1 MVSYEPLRGM
11 KDYFGEDA
19 EKIRYLE
26 EKFIKIVKKFGYMEA
41 ITPIL
46 EEFEL
51 FALKGGEELRKTMY
65 TFIDKGGREVAL
77 RPEFTP
83 SMVRLFLNSM
93 QHLPKPVRLY
103 YSGTVYRYDE
113 PQFGRYREFR
123 QAGIE
128 MLGEYSINADLEV
141 LSILWEFFK
150 EINLENVTIKMNN
163 IAIYRELFSFLKLS
177 EDQEEHLLHL
187 IDKGNKDSVIEYLSK
202 IAEPKILNIIKLIL
216 YNSISKESDLIGMV
230 KDIGNSYS
238 KDLESQISRL
248 FTIYEMLSKFNIP
261 IKVDL
266 SLVRGL
272 AYYTGVIFEVVHPS
286 VNFSIAGGGRYDNL
300 VQLYGGPSTPSIG
313 FAIGVERVLAVL
325 QNLKIKDNER
335 KMVIVPLDEN
345 VMDYALK
352 VLFLLHEN
360 DIPVILNTKNVS
372 LSKLIPNLLDTNI
385 NIVIII
391 GENEKKENKVSIK
404 DLSTRQQ
411 NSISLNDLLPYIRQ
425 II

>member
-19 EKIRYLE
+19 ERIRYIE
-26 EKFIKIVKKFGYMEA
+26 EKFSKIVKKYGYSEA

-83 SMVRLFLNSM
+83 SIVRLFLNSM

-103 YSGTVYRYDE
+103 YTGTVYRYDE

-128 MLGEYSINADLEV
+128 LLGENSINSDIEI
-141 LSILWEFFK
+141 LSVLWEFFK
-150 EINLENVTIKMNN
+150 EINLEDIIIKINN
-163 IAIYRELFSFLKLS
+163 IAIYRQLFSLLKLP
-177 EDQEEHLLHL
+177 EDQEDHLLHL
-187 IDKGNKDSVIEYLSK
+187 IDKGNKDSVVEYLSK
-202 IAEPKILNIIKLIL
+202 IAEPKILNIVKIML
-216 YNSISKESDLIGMV
+216 YNSTSKESDLVEMI
-230 KDIGNSYS
+230 KDLDNSYS
-238 KDLESQISRL
+238 KELEDQISRL
-248 FTIYEMLSKFNIP
+248 FKIYKILHNLNIP

-272 AYYTGVIFEVVHPS
+272 AYYTGIIFEVAHPS
-286 VNFSIAGGGRYDNL
+286 VSFSIAGGGRYDNL
-300 VQLYGGPSTPSIG
+300 VQLYGGPPTPSIG
-313 FAIGVERVLAVL
+313 FAVGIERILTVL
-325 QNLKIKDNER
+325 QNLKIKDNE
-335 KMVIVPLDEN
+335 KKIVIIPLNEN
-345 VMDYALK
+345 VLDYALK
-352 VLFLLHEN
+352 ILFLLHEN
-360 DIPVILNTKNVS
+360 DIPAILNTKNVS
-372 LSKLIPNLLDTNI
+372 LSKLIPSLLDMNTNI
-385 NIVIII
+385 VVII
-391 GENEKKENKVSIK
+391 GDNEKKENKVSIK

-411 NSISLNDLLPYIRQ
+411 TSISLDALLPHIRQ

>member
-19 EKIRYLE
+19 EKIRYIE
-26 EKFIKIVKKFGYMEA
+26 EQFSKIVKKSGYMEA

-51 FALKGGEELRKTMY
+51 FALKGGEELRNTMY
-65 TFIDKGGREVAL
+65 TFVDKGGREVAL

-83 SMVRLFLNSM
+83 SIVRLFLNSM
-93 QHLPKPVRLY
+93 QHLPKPIRLY
-103 YSGTVYRYDE
+103 YIGTVYRYDE

-128 MLGEYSINADLEV
+128 MLGESSINADLEV

-150 EINLENVTIKMNN
+150 KIGLENITIKINN
-163 IAIYRELFSFLKLS
+163 IAIYRELFSMLKMS
-177 EDQEEHLLHL
+177 EDQEDHLLHL

-202 IAEPKILNIIKLIL
+202 ISEYKILNIIREML
-216 YNSISKESDLIGMV
+216 YNSISKESDFIELI
-230 KDIGNSYS
+230 
-238 KDLESQISRL
+238 KDLNNEHSKVLENQISRL
-248 FTIYEMLSKFNIP
+248 FKIYEILAKLNVP
-261 IKVDL
+261 IKIDL

-272 AYYTGVIFEVVHPS
+272 AYYTGVIFEVTHPS
-286 VNFSIAGGGRYDNL
+286 VSFSIAGGGRYDNL

-313 FAIGVERVLAVL
+313 FAIGVERVLSVL
-325 QNLKIKDNER
+325 QNLKIKDNVR
-335 KMVIVPLDEN
+335 KIAIIPLNEN
-345 VMDYALK
+345 VIDYALK
-352 VLFLLHEN
+352 VLFILHEN
-360 DIPVILNTKNVS
+360 DIPAILNTKNIS
-372 LSKLIPNLLDTNI
+372 LSKIIPILLDMNVNI
-385 NIVIII
+385 AIII

-404 DLSTRQQ
+404 DLTTRQQ
-411 NSISLNDLLPYIRQ
+411 SSISLNDLLPYIRQ

>member
-19 EKIRYLE
+19 EKIRYIE
-26 EKFIKIVKKFGYMEA
+26 EQFSKIVKKSGYMEA

-51 FALKGGEELRKTMY
+51 FALKGGEELRNTMY
-65 TFIDKGGREVAL
+65 TFVDKGGREVAL

-83 SMVRLFLNSM
+83 SIVRLFLNSM
-93 QHLPKPVRLY
+93 QHLPKPIRLY
-103 YSGTVYRYDE
+103 YIGTVYRYDE

-128 MLGEYSINADLEV
+128 MLGESSINADLEV

-150 EINLENVTIKMNN
+150 KIGLENITIKINN
-163 IAIYRELFSFLKLS
+163 IAIYRELFSMLKMS
-177 EDQEEHLLHL
+177 EDQEDHLLHL

-202 IAEPKILNIIKLIL
+202 ISEYKILNIIREML
-216 YNSISKESDLIGMV
+216 YNSISKESDFIELI
-230 KDIGNSYS
+230 
-238 KDLESQISRL
+238 KDLNNEHSKALENQISRL
-248 FTIYEMLSKFNIP
+248 FKIYEILAKLNVP
-261 IKVDL
+261 IKIDL

-272 AYYTGVIFEVVHPS
+272 AYYTGVIFEVTHPS
-286 VNFSIAGGGRYDNL
+286 VSFSIAGGGRYDNL

-313 FAIGVERVLAVL
+313 FAIGVERVLSVL
-325 QNLKIKDNER
+325 QNLKIKDNVR
-335 KMVIVPLDEN
+335 KIAIIPLNEN
-345 VMDYALK
+345 VIDYALK
-352 VLFLLHEN
+352 VLFILHEN
-360 DIPVILNTKNVS
+360 DIPAILNTKNIS
-372 LSKLIPNLLDTNI
+372 LSKIIPILLDMNVNI
-385 NIVIII
+385 AIII

-404 DLSTRQQ
+404 DLTTRQQ
-411 NSISLNDLLPYIRQ
+411 SSIPLNDLLPYIRQ

>member
-19 EKIRYLE
+19 EKIRYIE
-26 EKFIKIVKKFGYMEA
+26 EQFSKIVKKSGYMEA

-51 FALKGGEELRKTMY
+51 FALKGGEELRNTMY
-65 TFIDKGGREVAL
+65 TFVDKGGREVAL

-83 SMVRLFLNSM
+83 SIVRLFLNSM
-93 QHLPKPVRLY
+93 QHLPKPIRLY
-103 YSGTVYRYDE
+103 YIGTVYRYDE

-128 MLGEYSINADLEV
+128 MLGESSINADLEV

-150 EINLENVTIKMNN
+150 KIGLENITIKINN
-163 IAIYRELFSFLKLS
+163 IAIYRELFSMLKMS
-177 EDQEEHLLHL
+177 EDQEDHLLHL

-202 IAEPKILNIIKLIL
+202 ISKYKILNIIREML
-216 YNSISKESDLIGMV
+216 YNSISKESDFIELI
-230 KDIGNSYS
+230 
-238 KDLESQISRL
+238 KDLNNEHSKVLENQISRL
-248 FTIYEMLSKFNIP
+248 FKIYEILAKLNVP
-261 IKVDL
+261 IKIDL

-272 AYYTGVIFEVVHPS
+272 AYYTGVIFEVTHPS
-286 VNFSIAGGGRYDNL
+286 VSFSIAGGGRYDNL

-313 FAIGVERVLAVL
+313 FAIGVERVLSVL
-325 QNLKIKDNER
+325 QNLKIKDNVR
-335 KMVIVPLDEN
+335 KIAIIPLNEN
-345 VMDYALK
+345 VIDYALK
-352 VLFLLHEN
+352 VLFILHEN
-360 DIPVILNTKNVS
+360 DIPAILNTKNIS
-372 LSKLIPNLLDTNI
+372 LSKIIPILLDMNVNI
-385 NIVIII
+385 AIII

-404 DLSTRQQ
+404 DLTTRQQ
-411 NSISLNDLLPYIRQ
+411 SSIPLNDLLPYIRQ